1 MFHKEIQGDRE
12 GELNSLS
19 EFTERV
25 PSSVFFFDWQ
35 VNVSIFSSVRIG
47 FSSPELWLFRLR
59 VSNLGTYIIFT
70 FFSSQQTL
78 KLC

>member
-1 MFHKEIQGDRE
+1 MGKENEAVYQN
-12 GELNSLS
+12 LL
-19 EFTERV
+19 
-25 PSSVFFFDWQ
+25 SVFPLAYTFFGWQ

-59 VSNLGTYIIFT
+59 VSNLSTYIIFT

>member
-1 MFHKEIQGDRE
+1 MFHKEIQGDGE
-12 GELNSLS
+12 GELSSLS

-25 PSSVFFFDWQ
+25 PSSVYF
-35 VNVSIFSSVRIG
+35 NVSIFSSVRIG
-47 FSSPELWLFRLR
+47 FCSPELWLFRLR
-59 VSNLGTYIIFT
+59 VSNLSTCIIFT

>member
-25 PSSVFFFDWQ
+25 PSNVFFL
-35 VNVSIFSSVRIG
+35 IG
-47 FSSPELWLFRLR
+47 
-59 VSNLGTYIIFT
+59 
-70 FFSSQQTL
+70 
-78 KLC
+78 KLMFLYFHLYALDSLALSFGYFV

>member
-1 MFHKEIQGDRE
+1 MFQKEIQGDGE
-12 GELNSLS
+12 GELSSLS

-25 PSSVFFFDWQ
+25 PSSVYF
-35 VNVSIFSSVRIG
+35 NVSIFSSVRSG
-47 FSSPELWLFRLR
+47 FCSPELWLFRLR
-59 VSNLGTYIIFT
+59 VSNLSTCIIFT

>member
-1 MFHKEIQGDRE
+1 MFHKEIQGDGE
-12 GELNSLS
+12 GELSSLS

-47 FSSPELWLFRLR
+47 FCSPELWLFRLR
-59 VSNLGTYIIFT
+59 VSNLSTCIIYT

>member
-1 MFHKEIQGDRE
+1 MFHKEIQGDGE
-12 GELNSLS
+12 GELSSFS
-19 EFTERV
+19 EFTERL
-25 PSSVFFFDWQ
+25 PSSVYFFGWQ

-47 FSSPELWLFRLR
+47 FCSAELWLFRLR
-59 VSNLGTYIIFT
+59 VSNLSTCIIFT